1 MKKSFVVSFLLANSM
16 GLIIAWVDSSPNWD
30 DTGITVGMIF
40 LAALICGFIAK
51 SRPWLIALS
60 VSLWVPI
67 FNIVTAHNYA
77 GLFALVPGFIGA
89 YIGYFI
95 KRTMNPGQ

>member
-1 MKKSFVVSFLLANSM
+1 
-16 GLIIAWVDSSPNWD
+16 
-30 DTGITVGMIF
+30 
-40 LAALICGFIAK
+40 
-51 SRPWLIALS
+51 

-67 FNIVTAHNYA
+67 FNIVTAHNYG